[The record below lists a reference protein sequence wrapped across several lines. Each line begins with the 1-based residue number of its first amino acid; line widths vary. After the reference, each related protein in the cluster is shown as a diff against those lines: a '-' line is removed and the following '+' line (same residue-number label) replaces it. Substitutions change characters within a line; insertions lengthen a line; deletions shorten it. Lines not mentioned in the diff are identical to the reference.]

1 MLKSIYLTMSPLI
14 LGGITNII
22 FTKTKLYRRYQSP
35 IDGGKCLKDGRRIFG
50 DNKTIIGFISMV
62 CFCTVY
68 QLLCGLLCNLLD
80 LNGFNDLYSIHPNTI
95 GLNLLFGLL
104 VGITYM
110 LFELPNSF
118 LKRRLGIGSGKQG
131 NGMIGTLFFI
141 IDQID
146 SLIGVFF
153 VLFLFSDIGVIGYL
167 IYLFVGAFTHIAINV
182 VLRMLKLRKSL

>member
-1 MLKSIYLTMSPLI
+1 
-14 LGGITNII
+14 
-22 FTKTKLYRRYQSP
+22 
-35 IDGGKCLKDGRRIFG
+35 
-50 DNKTIIGFISMV
+50 MV

-68 QLLCGLLCNLLD
+68 QLLCGLLCNLLN
-80 LNGFNDLYSIHPNTI
+80 LNGFNDLYSIYPNTI

-104 VGITYM
+104 VGVTYM

-118 LKRRLGIGSGKQG
+118 LKRWLGIGSGKQG

-153 VLFLFSDIGVIGYL
+153 VLYLFSDIGFIGYL